1 MRKEYGH
8 RVRKAMEYQKK
19 AVMALLP
26 ESMEGHLEVIGGEVR
41 KMMLELAIGAL
52 RDCRE
57 SDLCKE
63 FFGCKRNEDE
73 VGEPEKNA
81 EESRVKKVSIL

>member
-26 ESMEGHLEVIGGEVR
+26 ESMEGHLEVIGGEIR
-41 KMMLELAIGAL
+41 KMMLELAIGAF

-63 FFGCKRNEDE
+63 LFGCKEIEDE
-73 VGEPEKNA
+73 TGEPKKNA
-81 EESRVKKVSIL
+81 EEPRVKKVSIL

>member
-26 ESMEGHLEVIGGEVR
+26 ESMEGHLELIGGEIR
-41 KMMLELAIGAL
+41 KMMLELAIEAL
-52 RDCRE
+52 RDCRD

-63 FFGCKRNEDE
+63 FFGCSGIKAEM
-73 VGEPEKNA
+73 GEPEKNA
-81 EESRVKKVSIL
+81 EEPRVKKVSIL

>member
-1 MRKEYGH
+1 MRKEYAR

-19 AVMALLP
+19 AVMTLLP

-41 KMMLELAIGAL
+41 KMMLELAVEAF
-52 RDCRE
+52 RDCKE

-63 FFGCKRNEDE
+63 LFGCGGIKDE
-73 VGEPEKNA
+73 ITGSEKNDK
-81 EESRVKKVSIL
+81 ESKVKKVNIS